1 MFHMSIFHWY
11 LNSTLS
17 VGENKS
23 ILHFILKSVV
33 QILRRKRECNVISL
47 FLVKTGIISLSLVR
61 DLKKYT
67 LAENMVWN

>member
-33 QILRRKRECNVISL
+33 QILRRKRECNVITL
-47 FLVKTGIISLSLVR
+47 FLVKTGIISLNLVR